1 MTHPQQGYGQPG
13 NQDQGYGPADPG
25 YPPNGGYQGQQ
36 GYGQQPQGYQGQQGY
51 GQPQGYQG
59 QQGYG
64 QPQGY
69 QGQQGYG
76 QQPQQAPPEMPRG
89 SLGAF
94 FGQPVASGA
103 SIGKFFQNPGQEIAG
118 YVSRPLTHGD
128 VRPQTNM
135 QTGQIQVYK
144 DGSIKWHMIVPLDLE
159 QPYPAQLFPEGKG
172 AWYVKGQ
179 AQGELARAMSEA
191 GVPPDAEGHLVPEAG
206 AWIKVTFTGYRQIPG
221 MNAAKQYA
229 VIYRRPAGMAN
240 GRGQHPASQPAQ
252 YQQPQDQGQY
262 QQPQDQGQY
271 QQPQDQG
278 QYQQPQDQG
287 QYQQPQ
293 GPQYRGQP
301 QDQGWQPASTGFAGQ
316 PLGQDP
322 GQQYPQGQQDQ
333 GQQPS
338 YQAPA
343 NQQYQGQ
350 PQGQGPQMSPERQA
364 LLDRLTQ
371 GGPQ

>member
-1 MTHPQQGYGQPG
+1 MTHPQQGYGQQG
-13 NQDQGYGPADPG
+13 YQGQGYGPANPG
-25 YPPNGGYQGQQ
+25 YPPDGGYQGQQ
-36 GYGQQPQGYQGQQGY
+36 GYGQQQGYQQGY
-51 GQPQGYQG
+51 GQPQG
-59 QQGYG
+59 
-64 QPQGY
+64 P
-69 QGQQGYG
+69 
-76 QQPQQAPPEMPRG
+76 PPEMPRG

-135 QTGQIQVYK
+135 QTGQIQMYR

-159 QPYPAQLFPEGKG
+159 PPFPAQLFPEGKG

-179 AQGELARAMSEA
+179 AQAELARAMSEA

-229 VIYRRPAGMAN
+229 VIYRRPQSAAN
-240 GRGQHPASQPAQ
+240 GRGQHPSGQQAPASQDAMAQAAAWAAQQGPPQQDWGQQPQQVPQPAYAPPEAVYQMATGQPPQDQQ
-252 YQQPQDQGQY
+252 YQQGPA
-262 QQPQDQGQY
+262 QQPQYQGPPQGQQSGGQGFGQGSG
-271 QQPQDQG
+271 QQPQQA
-278 QYQQPQDQG
+278 P
-287 QYQQPQ
+287 
-293 GPQYRGQP
+293 
-301 QDQGWQPASTGFAGQ
+301 
-316 PLGQDP
+316 
-322 GQQYPQGQQDQ
+322 QQYQDQ

-343 NQQYQGQ
+343 GQQYQQG
-350 PQGQGPQMSPERQA
+350 PPPGQGPQMSPERQA

-371 GGPQ
+371 GGPPQQ